1 MGTLR
6 KAVAAASSLLLARAE
21 FAAAELTQA
30 AVTALRW
37 LLTGLLALALLMLAL
52 VALSATL
59 VLALWERLGWYSL
72 GLLTLIYAG
81 AACWLATRLMRQ
93 IRASP
98 PPLAQTFAELAKD
111 REALFGREPASGPGP
126 RP

>member
-1 MGTLR
+1 
-6 KAVAAASSLLLARAE
+6 VAAAGSLLLARAE

-30 AVTALRW
+30 GATALRW
-37 LLTGLLALALLMLAL
+37 LLTVLLASALLIMAL
-52 VALSATL
+52 VALSAAI

-81 AACWLATRLMRQ
+81 VACFLVIRLVRE

-98 PPLAQTFAELAKD
+98 ALLAQTFAELAKD
-111 REALFGREPASGPGP
+111 REALFGRGPVSGEGP

>member
-1 MGTLR
+1 VSTLR
-6 KAVAAASSLLLARAE
+6 RAVAAASSLLLARAE
-21 FAAAELTQA
+21 FAAAELSQA
-30 AVTALRW
+30 GVRALRW
-37 LLTGLLALALLMLAL
+37 LLAVLLASALLMLAL
-52 VALSATL
+52 VALSATI

-81 AACWLATRLMRQ
+81 VACLVVIRLLRE

-111 REALFGREPASGPGP
+111 REALFGRGQVSGDEP

>member
-1 MGTLR
+1 VGTLR

-72 GLLTLIYAG
+72 GLLTLLYAG
-81 AACWLATRLMRQ
+81 AAYLVAIRLLRE

-98 PPLAQTFAELAKD
+98 LPLAQTFAELDKD
-111 REALFGREPASGPGP
+111 REALFGRGNVSGDEP